1 MHITIDVTIYEE
13 YKYPNRSETQM
24 KITAPIDMALAA
36 DWGEVV
42 RMLLRQA
49 HDSYLE
55 DVAGEGI
62 EQ

>member
-13 YKYPNRSETQM
+13 YKYSNRSETQM
-24 KITAPIDMALAA
+24 KITAPIDMALNAN
-36 DWGEVV
+36 WGEIVQ
-42 RMLLRQA
+42 MLIQQA

>member
-13 YKYPNRSETQM
+13 YNYSRRSESQM

-36 DWGEVV
+36 DWSEVV
-42 RMLLRQA
+42 RMLIQQA

-55 DVAGEGI
+55 DVAGEGD
-62 EQ
+62 ES